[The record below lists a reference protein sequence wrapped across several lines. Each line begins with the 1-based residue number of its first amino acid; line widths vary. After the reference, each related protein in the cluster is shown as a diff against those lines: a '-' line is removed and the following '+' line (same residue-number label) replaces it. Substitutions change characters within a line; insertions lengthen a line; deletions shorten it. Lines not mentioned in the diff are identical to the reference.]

1 MKKLTLMAATSVI
14 ALCAASSQAQVVLN
28 NGTDVSITQ
37 AYSGV
42 AGSAFASQ
50 NPSYANGIQQG
61 ALLSQVYAAGNLTA
75 PSGYTGLTF
84 AFQAHETG
92 NDFIENISV
101 SGFNLSSIYIQYA
114 STGGVIPMSA
124 DLVKGVLTID
134 FTPNM
139 VINSGNFS
147 DLIYVF
153 TTATTYGGNNASV
166 DNSVSANTT
175 DLAPTPVPEAS
186 TVMAGAL
193 MVLPLG
199 IGAIRALR
207 KERTA

>member
-1 MKKLTLMAATSVI
+1 MKKLTLMAAVSVI

-28 NGTDVSITQ
+28 NNTPTGLTSVYGG
-37 AYSGV
+37 A
-42 AGSAFASQ
+42 AGAVTASQ
-50 NPSYANGIQQG
+50 NPGFSNPPQIGN
-61 ALLSQVYAAGNLTA
+61 LLSQVYLPGSGLTD
-75 PSGYTGLTF
+75 PSGYTGITF
-84 AFQAHETG
+84 AFQVTETG
-92 NDFIENISV
+92 SDFIDHISL
-101 SGFNLSSIYIQYA
+101 SGFSLSSVYIQYA

-139 VINSGNFS
+139 VSTGQTS

-153 TTATTYGGNNASV
+153 TTATAYSGNNATV
-166 DNSVSANTT
+166 DDGVSANTT
-175 DLAPTPVPEAS
+175 DLAPVPEAS

>member
-101 SGFNLSSIYIQYA
+101 SGFNLSSIYIEYA
-114 STGGVIPMSA
+114 GTGVVPTTANLIG
-124 DLVKGVLTID
+124 GVLTID
-134 FTPNM
+134 FKNP

>member
-1 MKKLTLMAATSVI
+1 MKKLTLMAAASVI

-101 SGFNLSSIYIQYA
+101 SGFNLSSIYIEYA
-114 STGGVIPMSA
+114 GTGVVPTTANLIG
-124 DLVKGVLTID
+124 GVLTID
-134 FTPNM
+134 FKNP